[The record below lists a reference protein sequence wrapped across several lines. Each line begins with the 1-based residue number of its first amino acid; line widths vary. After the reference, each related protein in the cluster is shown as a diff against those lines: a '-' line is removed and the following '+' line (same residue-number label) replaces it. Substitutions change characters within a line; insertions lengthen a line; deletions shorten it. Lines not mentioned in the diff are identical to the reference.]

1 MKIKYSEALN
11 ILDACKE
18 LLKIDINDIKVRV
31 KIVKNIR
38 NLENLLKT
46 YTECDY
52 NLLTKYAIKDDDG
65 NIKVF
70 EDNTYRI
77 TPKYIPEYNKQ
88 KNELLNVEDEVELLH
103 FTIDELS
110 KVDNISNEVLLN
122 LANIIDE

>member
-38 NLENLLKT
+38 NLENLLET
-46 YTECDY
+46 FTECNY
-52 NLLTKYAIKDDDG
+52 NLLTQYAIKDDEG

-77 TPKYIPEYNKQ
+77 VPKSISEYNKQ
-88 KNELLNVEDEVELLH
+88 KTELLNVEDEVELLH

-110 KVDNISNEVLLN
+110 KIDNISNEVLFG
-122 LANIIDE
+122 LASIIGE